1 MSDSPTPAPAP
12 VPFAVPPDFF
22 AQPTDFLWAV
32 SDPARWPVLRALAD
46 GNSLS
51 VLELSAIAG
60 RSPDLMSKHLKILR
74 EAGAV
79 VVVPAPDGDAR
90 KVHYA
95 VPEKFRRTDESG
107 KPMLDYGV
115 CALRFP

>member
-1 MSDSPTPAPAP
+1 MSETNSSPAAA
-12 VPFAVPPDFF
+12 VVVPPDFF
-22 AQPTDFLWAV
+22 GNPTDFIWALG
-32 SDPARWPVLRALAD
+32 DPTRWALLRELA
-46 GNSLS
+46 GGQSFS
-51 VLELSAIAG
+51 VLELAASLK

-79 VVVPAPDGDAR
+79 VVVPAPDGDGR
-90 KVHYA
+90 KSHYT
-95 VPEKFRRTDESG
+95 VPEKFRRADESG

>member
-1 MSDSPTPAPAP
+1 MSETNSSPAA
-12 VPFAVPPDFF
+12 PFAVPPDFF
-22 AQPTDFLWAV
+22 GNPTDFLWAL

-46 GNSLS
+46 GKSLS

-95 VPEKFRRTDESG
+95 VPEKFRRADESG